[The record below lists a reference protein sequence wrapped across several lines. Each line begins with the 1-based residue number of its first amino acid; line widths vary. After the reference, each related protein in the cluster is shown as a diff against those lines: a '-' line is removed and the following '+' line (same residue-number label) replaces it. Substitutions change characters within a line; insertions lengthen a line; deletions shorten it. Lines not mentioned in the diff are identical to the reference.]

1 MWNIPYKYYFSAH
14 TNKQFNFN
22 IAYMITKLNIKML
35 IFELNRK
42 IRNQVDIILL
52 NILAV
57 I

>member
-1 MWNIPYKYYFSAH
+1 
-14 TNKQFNFN
+14 
-22 IAYMITKLNIKML
+22 MITKLNIKML